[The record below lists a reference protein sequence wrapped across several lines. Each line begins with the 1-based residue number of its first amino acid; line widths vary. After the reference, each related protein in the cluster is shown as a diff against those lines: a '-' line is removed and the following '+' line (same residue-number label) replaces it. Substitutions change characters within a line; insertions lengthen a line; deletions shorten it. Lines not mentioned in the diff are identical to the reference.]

1 MNILKQK
8 LEHYNQWLMDPKR
21 ELTAIYPGY
30 EGPSGYE
37 GPVENPGEA
46 LGDPALSNDLH
57 PVHGPVQLSNT
68 GANRKVKKSKGIKEL
83 RSVQKSVALSTGA
96 PTIDVSV
103 KTSHTSQGNNMAK
116 VTNLSRCTAI
126 FNEFPGAPR
135 SVLLTKFMEELGITR
150 SNAFVYLSKVEKA
163 VGEKRSSRLMEGKT
177 EESMKR
183 KAPVARKVNPV
194 TELSAEKAAKKIAEI
209 DAVIA
214 GLRQSG
220 ATVSPFSGLGA

>member
-8 LEHYNQWLMDPKR
+8 LEHYNQWLMDTKR

-30 EGPSGYE
+30 H
-37 GPVENPGEA
+37 GEA
-46 LGDPALSNDLH
+46 LGAPVLSKEPNEINELH
-57 PVHGPVQLSNT
+57 T
-68 GANRKVKKSKGIKEL
+68 GADRKVKKPKKIKEL
-83 RSVQKSVALSTGA
+83 RSAEKAVALIPDASTM
-96 PTIDVSV
+96 DVSV
-103 KTSHTSQGNNMAK
+103 KTSHTSQGNNMTK

-163 VGEKRSSRLMEGKT
+163 LGEKRSSNLMEGKT
-177 EESMKR
+177 EESMKRQPER

-194 TELSAEKAAKKIAEI
+194 TELSADKAAKKIAEI

>member
-8 LEHYNQWLMDPKR
+8 LEHYNQWLMDPRR

-30 EGPSGYE
+30 PAEYS
-37 GPVENPGEA
+37 GEA
-46 LGDPALSNDLH
+46 LGAPVLSKEPNEINELH
-57 PVHGPVQLSNT
+57 T
-68 GANRKVKKSKGIKEL
+68 GADRKVKKPKKIKEL
-83 RSVQKSVALSTGA
+83 RSAEKPVAISTGA

-103 KTSHTSQGNNMAK
+103 KTSHTSQGNNMTK

-135 SVLLTKFMEELGITR
+135 SVLLTKFMEELSITR

-163 VGEKRSSRLMEGKT
+163 VGEKRSSNLMEGKT

-194 TELSAEKAAKKIAEI
+194 TELSADKAAKKIAEI

>member
-30 EGPSGYE
+30 H
-37 GPVENPGEA
+37 GEA
-46 LGDPALSNDLH
+46 LGAPVLSKEPNEINELH
-57 PVHGPVQLSNT
+57 T
-68 GANRKVKKSKGIKEL
+68 GADRKVKKPKKIKEL
-83 RSVQKSVALSTGA
+83 RSAEKPVALIPGASTM
-96 PTIDVSV
+96 DVSV
-103 KTSHTSQGNNMAK
+103 KTSHTSQGNNMTK

-135 SVLLTKFMEELGITR
+135 SVLLTKFMEELSITR

-163 VGEKRSSRLMEGKT
+163 MGEKRSSNLMEGKT

-183 KAPVARKVNPV
+183 QPERKAPVARKVNPI
-194 TELSAEKAAKKIAEI
+194 TELSADKAAKKIAEI

>member
-30 EGPSGYE
+30 PAEY
-37 GPVENPGEA
+37 PGEA
-46 LGDPALSNDLH
+46 LGAPALSKEPNEINELR
-57 PVHGPVQLSNT
+57 T
-68 GANRKVKKSKGIKEL
+68 GADRKVKKPKKIKEL
-83 RSVQKSVALSTGA
+83 RSVQKSVALSTGET
-96 PTIDVSV
+96 TIDVSV
-103 KTSHTSQGNNMAK
+103 KTSHTLQGNNMAK

-135 SVLLTKFMEELGITR
+135 SVLLTKFMEELSITR

-163 VGEKRSSRLMEGKT
+163 VGEKRSSNLMEGKT

-183 KAPVARKVNPV
+183 QPVRKAPADRKVNPV

>member
-1 MNILKQK
+1 
-8 LEHYNQWLMDPKR
+8 
-21 ELTAIYPGY
+21 
-30 EGPSGYE
+30 
-37 GPVENPGEA
+37 
-46 LGDPALSNDLH
+46 
-57 PVHGPVQLSNT
+57 
-68 GANRKVKKSKGIKEL
+68 
-83 RSVQKSVALSTGA
+83 
-96 PTIDVSV
+96 
-103 KTSHTSQGNNMAK
+103 MAK

-135 SVLLTKFMEELGITR
+135 SLLLTKFMEELGITR

>member
-30 EGPSGYE
+30 KKPNEINE
-37 GPVENPGEA
+37 
-46 LGDPALSNDLH
+46 LH
-57 PVHGPVQLSNT
+57 T
-68 GANRKVKKSKGIKEL
+68 GADRTVKNSKKIKEL
-83 RSVQKSVALSTGA
+83 RSAEKPVALIPGA

-103 KTSHTSQGNNMAK
+103 KTSHTSQGNNMTK

-135 SVLLTKFMEELGITR
+135 SVLLTKFMEELSITR

-163 VGEKRSSRLMEGKT
+163 VGEKRSSNLMEGKT
-177 EESMKR
+177 EESMKRQPER

-194 TELSAEKAAKKIAEI
+194 TELSADKAAKKIAEI

>member
-8 LEHYNQWLMDPKR
+8 LEHYNQWLMDPRR

-30 EGPSGYE
+30 KEPNE
-37 GPVENPGEA
+37 INE
-46 LGDPALSNDLH
+46 LH
-57 PVHGPVQLSNT
+57 T
-68 GANRKVKKSKGIKEL
+68 GADRTVKNPKKIKEL
-83 RSVQKSVALSTGA
+83 RSAEKPVALIPDAS
-96 PTIDVSV
+96 TIDVSV
-103 KTSHTSQGNNMAK
+103 KTSHTSQGNNMTK

-135 SVLLTKFMEELGITR
+135 SVLLTKFMEELSITR

-163 VGEKRSSRLMEGKT
+163 MGEKRSSNLMEGKT
-177 EESMKR
+177 EESMKRQPER

-194 TELSAEKAAKKIAEI
+194 TELSADKAAKKIAEI

>member
-1 MNILKQK
+1 MSILKQK

-30 EGPSGYE
+30 EEPSGYT
-37 GPVENPGEA
+37 GEA
-46 LGDPALSNDLH
+46 LGSPGLSKDLNEINDL
-57 PVHGPVQLSNT
+57 GT
-68 GANRKVKKSKGIKEL
+68 GADRKVKKPNRIKEL
-83 RSVQKSVALSTGA
+83 RSAQKPVALSTGA
-96 PTIDVSV
+96 PTIDTSV
-103 KTSHTSQGNNMAK
+103 KTSHTQGNNMTK

-135 SVLLTKFMEELGITR
+135 SVLLTKFMEELSITR

-163 VGEKRSSRLMEGKT
+163 VGEKRSSNLMEGKT

-183 KAPVARKVNPV
+183 KAPVRARKVNPI
-194 TELSAEKAAKKIAEI
+194 TELSADKAAKKIAEI

>member
-1 MNILKQK
+1 
-8 LEHYNQWLMDPKR
+8 MDPRR

-30 EGPSGYE
+30 PAEYS
-37 GPVENPGEA
+37 GEA
-46 LGDPALSNDLH
+46 LGAPVLSKEPNEINELH
-57 PVHGPVQLSNT
+57 T
-68 GANRKVKKSKGIKEL
+68 GADRKVKKPKKIKEL
-83 RSVQKSVALSTGA
+83 RSAEKPVALIPGA
-96 PTIDVSV
+96 STIDVSV
-103 KTSHTSQGNNMAK
+103 KTSHTSQGNNMTK

-135 SVLLTKFMEELGITR
+135 SVLLTKFMEELSITR

-163 VGEKRSSRLMEGKT
+163 MGEKRSSRLMEGKT

-183 KAPVARKVNPV
+183 QPERKAPVARKVNPV
-194 TELSAEKAAKKIAEI
+194 TELSADKAAKKIAEI

>member
-8 LEHYNQWLMDPKR
+8 LEHYNQWLMDPTR

-30 EGPSGYE
+30 EEPSGYE
-37 GPVENPGEA
+37 ESNEI
-46 LGDPALSNDLH
+46 NDL
-57 PVHGPVQLSNT
+57 GT
-68 GANRKVKKSKGIKEL
+68 GADRKVKNPKRIKEL
-83 RSVQKSVALSTGA
+83 RSAQKPVALSTGA
-96 PTIDVSV
+96 PTMDVSV
-103 KTSHTSQGNNMAK
+103 ETTHTSQGNNMTK

-126 FNEFPGAPR
+126 FNEYPGAPR

-194 TELSAEKAAKKIAEI
+194 TELSADKAAKKIAEI

>member
-1 MNILKQK
+1 MSILKQK
-8 LEHYNQWLMDPKR
+8 LEHYNQWLMDPRR
-21 ELTAIYPGY
+21 ELTAIYPGF
-30 EGPSGYE
+30 
-37 GPVENPGEA
+37 PGEA
-46 LGDPALSNDLH
+46 LGAPGLSKKPNEINGLH
-57 PVHGPVQLSNT
+57 T
-68 GANRKVKKSKGIKEL
+68 GADRKVKKPNRIKEL
-83 RSVQKSVALSTGA
+83 RSVQKPVALSTGA
-96 PTIDVSV
+96 PTIDTSV
-103 KTSHTSQGNNMAK
+103 ETTHTSQGNNMTK

-163 VGEKRSSRLMEGKT
+163 MGEKRSSNLMEGKT

-183 KAPVARKVNPV
+183 KAPVRARKVNPI
-194 TELSAEKAAKKIAEI
+194 TELSADKAAKKIAEI

>member
-1 MNILKQK
+1 VNILKQK

-30 EGPSGYE
+30 EEPNE
-37 GPVENPGEA
+37 I
-46 LGDPALSNDLH
+46 NDL
-57 PVHGPVQLSNT
+57 GT
-68 GANRKVKKSKGIKEL
+68 GADRKVKKPKKIKEL

-135 SVLLTKFMEELGITR
+135 SLLLTKFMEELGITR

-163 VGEKRSSRLMEGKT
+163 VGEKRSSNLMEGKT

-194 TELSAEKAAKKIAEI
+194 TELSADKAAKKIAEI

>member
-8 LEHYNQWLMDPKR
+8 LEHYNQWLMDTKR

-30 EGPSGYE
+30 H
-37 GPVENPGEA
+37 GEA
-46 LGDPALSNDLH
+46 LGAPVLSKEPNEINELH
-57 PVHGPVQLSNT
+57 T
-68 GANRKVKKSKGIKEL
+68 GADRKVKNPKKIKEL
-83 RSVQKSVALSTGA
+83 RSAEKPVALIPGA
-96 PTIDVSV
+96 STIDVSV
-103 KTSHTSQGNNMAK
+103 KTSHTSQGNNMTK

-135 SVLLTKFMEELGITR
+135 SVLLTKFMEELSITR

-163 VGEKRSSRLMEGKT
+163 MGEKRSSNLMEGKT

-183 KAPVARKVNPV
+183 QPERKAPVARKVNPI
-194 TELSAEKAAKKIAEI
+194 TELSADKAAKKIAEI

>member
-8 LEHYNQWLMDPKR
+8 LEHYNQWLMDTKR

-30 EGPSGYE
+30 
-37 GPVENPGEA
+37 PVEYSGEA
-46 LGDPALSNDLH
+46 LGAPVLSKEPNEINELR
-57 PVHGPVQLSNT
+57 T
-68 GANRKVKKSKGIKEL
+68 GADRKVKKPKKIKEL
-83 RSVQKSVALSTGA
+83 RSVEKPVALIPDASTM
-96 PTIDVSV
+96 DVSV
-103 KTSHTSQGNNMAK
+103 KTSHTSQGNNMTK

-135 SVLLTKFMEELGITR
+135 SVLLTKFMEELNITR

-163 VGEKRSSRLMEGKT
+163 VGEKRSSNLMEGKT

-183 KAPVARKVNPV
+183 QPERKAPVARKVNPI
-194 TELSAEKAAKKIAEI
+194 TELSADKAAKKIAEI

>member
-8 LEHYNQWLMDPKR
+8 LEHYNQWLMDTKR

-30 EGPSGYE
+30 EGP
-37 GPVENPGEA
+37 VENPGEA
-46 LGDPALSNDLH
+46 LGAPVLSKEPNEINELA
-57 PVHGPVQLSNT
+57 QLSST
-68 GANRKVKKSKGIKEL
+68 GADRKVKKPKKIKEL
-83 RSVQKSVALSTGA
+83 RSVEKPVALIPDAS
-96 PTIDVSV
+96 IMDVSV
-103 KTSHTSQGNNMAK
+103 KTSHTSQGNNMTK

-135 SVLLTKFMEELGITR
+135 SVLLTKFMEELNITR

-163 VGEKRSSRLMEGKT
+163 VGEKRSSNLMEGKT

-183 KAPVARKVNPV
+183 QPERKAPVARKVNPI
-194 TELSAEKAAKKIAEI
+194 TELSADKAAKKIAEI

>member
-1 MNILKQK
+1 
-8 LEHYNQWLMDPKR
+8 
-21 ELTAIYPGY
+21 
-30 EGPSGYE
+30 
-37 GPVENPGEA
+37 
-46 LGDPALSNDLH
+46 
-57 PVHGPVQLSNT
+57 
-68 GANRKVKKSKGIKEL
+68 
-83 RSVQKSVALSTGA
+83 
-96 PTIDVSV
+96 
-103 KTSHTSQGNNMAK
+103 MAK

-183 KAPVARKVNPV
+183 QPERKAPVARKVNPV
-194 TELSAEKAAKKIAEI
+194 TELSADKAAKKIAEI